1 MAKLVTLHNPG
12 APAGRGKKMAKKRT
26 KKSAAAA
33 APKRRRAA
41 KRPAAAK
48 KRKAPRRWK
57 TVVVAKSPGGGLR
70 VMKNPRKA
78 RRNPSR
84 RGGGGGKLGGSQIA
98 WIAGGAVAAFTVAA
112 LVPALLGRPAD
123 TMIRRGTALGVAAL
137 GAVFYRKKPTLAVGA
152 VAGAAT
158 ALLGQEVAV
167 KSIELAAKH
176 GPKSVMSGLQTL
188 SGYTTVGNYRALGAV
203 VADDMA
209 AVVADDMGG
218 MAAVVAEEMGGI
230 LPMSP
235 GSATP
240 FG

>member
-12 APAGRGKKMAKKRT
+12 APAGRGKKMAKAK
-26 KKSAAAA
+26 KKSAASK
-33 APKRRRAA
+33 APKRRTA
-41 KRPAAAK
+41 KRRPA
-48 KRKAPRRWK
+48 KRAGARRWK
-57 TVVVAKSPGGGLR
+57 TVVVAKAPGGGLR
-70 VMKNPRKA
+70 VMKNPGRKA

-84 RGGGGGKLGGSQIA
+84 GGGGGKLSGVSAA
-98 WIAGGAVAAFTVAA
+98 WIAGGAVAAFTLAA

-123 TMIRRGTALGVAAL
+123 SMVRRGTALGVGVL
-137 GAVFYRKKPTLAVGA
+137 GAVFYKKKPSLAIGA

-158 ALLGQEVAV
+158 ALIGQEVAV
-167 KSIELAAKH
+167 KAIELAAKH

-203 VADDMA
+203 VAEDMA
-209 AVVADDMGG
+209 AVVADD